1 MARWFPFCSHR
12 TEAFV
17 LLLFSFKTRHFFKLN
32 YLVLKMFGIILIWLV
47 FNKFALFGGGDPA
60 QRGEVERKRV
70 VQYLHVVDQL

>member
-32 YLVLKMFGIILIWLV
+32 YLVLTIILIWLV